1 MALFLIGNTIA
12 IWCDNV
18 LNFEKML
25 IVIYIVYKG
34 LFMRLSSK
42 SLSITGLLLISLL
55 SGCATVNSGLQA
67 GDLPPVGSFV
77 AENGLQFNVQ
87 PLSLATLPA
96 PQVTLP
102 TNDIYQLINSSTKKE
117 YRIAQGDV
125 LSIVLV
131 GYPDMNKA
139 SETGYP
145 VDQQGY
151 VQFPLIGRIK
161 ASGMS
166 VPQFTATLQS
176 KLQRYLKYSDPQV
189 QIINYRGNKFF
200 IDGEVSKPGEFAIN
214 DAPVSLYSA
223 ISMAGG
229 ATPTGDSNSLVLNRN
244 GRNYNIGLQALRQ
257 IGSSGNQIYLQD
269 GDSIHVNS
277 QDRNRVYVLGE
288 FGQVKPVSILEQ
300 GLSLAQVI
308 GESQGLNSFTANAAK
323 IYVVRDNVGYS
334 STNIY
339 YVDMQSLTSFPLANR
354 FEMQPNDI
362 VYVDPTGL
370 TRWNRVISAIL
381 PSTSAI
387 NTLSGL

>member
-1 MALFLIGNTIA
+1 MGQ
-12 IWCDNV
+12 
-18 LNFEKML
+18 
-25 IVIYIVYKG
+25 
-34 LFMRLSSK
+34 SSK
-42 SLSITGLLLISLL
+42 LLGATSLLLISLL
-55 SGCATVNSGLQA
+55 SGCATINSGLQA

-96 PQVTLP
+96 PQISTP
-102 TNDIYQLINSSTKKE
+102 SNDIYQLINSSTKKE

-200 IDGEVSKPGEFAIN
+200 IDGEVNKPGEFAIN

-229 ATPTGDSNSLVLNRN
+229 ATATGDSNSLVLNRN

-288 FGQVKPVSILEQ
+288 FGKVAPVPILEQ
-300 GLSLAQVI
+300 GLSLAQVL
-308 GESQGLNSFTANAAK
+308 GESQGLKSFTANAAK

-354 FEMQPNDI
+354 FEMRPNDI

-370 TRWNRVISAIL
+370 TRWNRVLSALL